1 MENGTNPTAGI
12 HGASGHQTFSMLL
25 KNSWKKFNE
34 LVPTVFTVSVCII
47 LFAGWRLRSYEL
59 ITPEQGAGYVF
70 GRLGTAAMGILLIYP
85 LRKRVRGLEGLG
97 SIKGWFRFH
106 MVLGIVGPVFILF
119 HCNFQLG
126 SLNSNVALFSML
138 IVSTSGIMGRYIYS
152 RIHHGLYGQRAEF
165 LELKQSFEQ
174 AREGAELQFS
184 LIPGIPEV
192 LDVYSK
198 EVLVTSSNLMQSIG
212 RLLTVRLASW
222 KAYKQVKKIT
232 AQHLDTYAAQ
242 HHWVASRKKRMQ
254 KQIERKTWRFINQA
268 LKVSEFNFYERL
280 FALWHMLHLPL
291 VFILAFAIVIHV
303 VAVNRY

>member
-1 MENGTNPTAGI
+1 MENETNSASGI
-12 HGASGHQTFSMLL
+12 HRAFILSL
-25 KNSWKKFNE
+25 KLIWKRINE
-34 LVPTVFTVSVCII
+34 LVPAVFTVSVCAV
-47 LFAGWRLRSYEL
+47 LFAGWRLRSHEL
-59 ITPEQGAGYVF
+59 ITPEQGAGFV
-70 GRLGTAAMGILLIYP
+70 LGVSGTVCMGVLLIYP
-85 LRKRVRGLEGLG
+85 LRKRVRGLGSLG
-97 SIKGWFRFH
+97 SLKGWFRFH
-106 MVLGIVGPVFILF
+106 MILGIVGPVFILF

-184 LIPGIPEV
+184 LIPGIPQA
-192 LDVYSK
+192 LDAYSK
-198 EVLVTSSNLMQSIG
+198 VVLGTSSNLMQSAW

-222 KAYKQVKKIT
+222 KVLSQVKKTT
-232 AQHLDTYAAQ
+232 ARYLDAYAVE
-242 HHWVASRKKRMQ
+242 HHWVANRKKRMQ

-291 VFILAFAIVIHV
+291 VFILVFAIAVHII
-303 VAVNRY
+303 AVNRY

>member
-1 MENGTNPTAGI
+1 MDNGTNPTAGI
-12 HGASGHQTFSMLL
+12 HGASAHQTFSVLL
-25 KNSWKKFNE
+25 KKSWKKFNE

-70 GRLGTAAMGILLIYP
+70 GILGTAAMGILLIYP

-192 LDVYSK
+192 LDVYSN

-222 KAYKQVKKIT
+222 KAFTQVKKIT

-268 LKVSEFNFYERL
+268 LRVSEFNFYERL